1 MTKDDI
7 KLLLSEDLSPYKLT
21 LIIVIHLYLCN
32 ELPIPQLITLTQL
45 IENKQQPRPHN
56 LLSTHNIIHS
66 LSQLC
71 ELFNDVNVTKQLLK
85 CIWRI
90 NSIEQLENDYINNLI
105 KRVKSVDLITL
116 NITPGSTNSGKVL
129 SSKSL
134 FGSFI
139 LKFVHHLIHLNLMKV
154 FYYFKHSNNLENQHD
169 KDMLNWEVIS

>member
-21 LIIVIHLYLCN
+21 LLIVIHLYLCN

-71 ELFNDVNVTKQLLK
+71 ELFNDMNVTKQLLK

-116 NITPGSTNSGKVL
+116 NITQVLQIVAKVL

-154 FYYFKHSNNLENQHD
+154 FI
-169 KDMLNWEVIS
+169 ISSIPTI

>member
-71 ELFNDVNVTKQLLK
+71 ELFNDMNVNRKGAQL
-85 CIWRI
+85 IFT
-90 NSIEQLENDYINNLI
+90 SH
-105 KRVKSVDLITL
+105 DL
-116 NITPGSTNSGKVL
+116 ST
-129 SSKSL
+129 
-134 FGSFI
+134 
-139 LKFVHHLIHLNLMKV
+139 MK
-154 FYYFKHSNNLENQHD
+154 
-169 KDMLNWEVIS
+169 